1 MLNLLPRSG
10 TKKRVPE
17 IRNPLCGLFHGAGG
31 SLSAALRKTR
41 QAALFLL
48 RPAGYLVS
56 SANAAFA
63 LSTAG
68 PAVTFR
74 KASMAC
80 GFISLAL

>member
-1 MLNLLPRSG
+1 MG
-10 TKKRVPE
+10 PE
-17 IRNPLCGLFHGAGG
+17 AHCLRPEE
-31 SLSAALRKTR
+31 LRKTR

>member
-1 MLNLLPRSG
+1 MG
-10 TKKRVPE
+10 PE
-17 IRNPLCGLFHGAGG
+17 AHC
-31 SLSAALRKTR
+31 LRPEELRETR

-56 SANAAFA
+56 
-63 LSTAG
+63 STAG